1 MNQSFVLGFVAGVI
15 VMISLSFLFR
25 IFLPWRRALLCHSHV
40 SILNIIA
47 IRLRGHP
54 PDLLI
59 DTLVSLRMNDKTDIN
74 IQQIERCYIKNRQ
87 TYLDAS
93 TLATLVEQEI
103 EREQERKRE
112 QEKERELL
120 ADPIVLDQPSD

>member
-1 MNQSFVLGFVAGVI
+1 
-15 VMISLSFLFR
+15 MISLSFLFR

-47 IRLRGHP
+47 IRLRGHSP
-54 PDLLI
+54 ELLI
-59 DTLVSLRMNDKTDIN
+59 DTLVRLRMKDRDVE

-93 TLATLVEQEI
+93 TLAALVEQEI
-103 EREQERKRE
+103 EREQARKRE
-112 QEKERELL
+112 QERERELL
-120 ADPIVLDQPSD
+120 ADPTVLDQPSE